1 MKLLSDPKVNYKIK
15 KNLKKGYYTYS
26 LNFAHSDISGYNV
39 CPMANRITI
48 SENANNKSTC
58 SSVCVGYNGFAQRF
72 PSVMKSRVR
81 KTKMFYEDRGTFLEL
96 LESEISKGINKA
108 EKLGF
113 KATFRLNAYSDI
125 RWENYGILDKFK
137 DVTFYDYT
145 KLPNRSIPKN
155 YQLTY
160 SHYGNWNATKQALF
174 ESNMN
179 VAMVF
184 DKVPET
190 FKMWKIVKED
200 IYVINGDETDL
211 RINER
216 DSNGDSCII
225 GLKFKGSKKELEE
238 GIKDGFVVKA

>member
-39 CPMANRITI
+39 CPMANRMTI
-48 SENANNKSTC
+48 SEDANNKSTC
-58 SSVCVGYNGFAQRF
+58 SSVCVGYNGNAQRF
-72 PSVMKSRVR
+72 PKVMESRVK

-125 RWENYGILDKFK
+125 KWENYGILDKFK

-160 SHYGNWNATKQALF
+160 SHYGNWEYTFKALAN
-174 ESNMN
+174 NMN
-179 VAMVF
+179 VAVVF
-184 DKVPET
+184 DKTPSDYYS
-190 FKMWKIVKED
+190 IP
-200 IYVINGDETDL
+200 VINGDETDL

-216 DSNGDSCII
+216 DSNGDNCII